1 MTSHLSTPSYR
12 HWLAIQKLH
21 HRYMKEVN
29 AVLKDW
35 GLSKSQFDMLD
46 TLYREQSA
54 TQKSLETTLELS
66 SGAISQTLKKLF
78 EQHLITRKR
87 IDREKRLVLTASGE
101 TIVQESAPVVEV
113 IHEQYFKAFTM
124 DDHESFDRL
133 LHKMQSNHF

>member
-1 MTSHLSTPSYR
+1 
-12 HWLAIQKLH
+12 
-21 HRYMKEVN
+21 MKEVN

-54 TQKSLETTLELS
+54 TQKSLEATLELS

-87 IDREKRLVLTASGE
+87 IDREKRLVLTPSGE

-133 LHKMQSNHF
+133 LHKMQSSHF